1 MIDLFR
7 DLFDLFPPYMHV
19 TYRNKEYNM
28 AFREAFASSWALLN
42 SWVSLLSLLL
52 SPVWQLLVVVSKAA
66 WPHVRSAAWTTW
78 RFQASLSLMTLCT
91 EAAVVTL
98 VILLVM
104 LRRYIVRR
112 RYMSRAHRSVLV
124 LRARFHRRYVSFTL
138 AVERNFW
145 LSARALPHVMYWVA
159 ASLLM
164 WLAPELTSMA
174 CEHLWVWV
182 AVTWPTL
189 SALYLLLLVRSD
201 DLVRESRV
209 MPLDIDKVL
218 RYWVVFTAAQ
228 CLQALTEYVPFASAI
243 VESIAP
249 PILRTIIFFAVVW
262 MHLPGPGSGL
272 HVS

>member
-1 MIDLFR
+1 MGAAKFLGVASQPPIVSRVATAGGGVKSGLATRSKRSLDDLEVSSVAFSDDSVYRSSGRNAR
-7 DLFDLFPPYMHV
+7 DPSGHAAPLYRPP
-19 TYRNKEYNM
+19 
-28 AFREAFASSWALLN
+28 AL
-42 SWVSLLSLLL
+42 
-52 SPVWQLLVVVSKAA
+52 
-66 WPHVRSAAWTTW
+66 H
-78 RFQASLSLMTLCT
+78 
-91 EAAVVTL
+91 
-98 VILLVM
+98 
-104 LRRYIVRR
+104 
-112 RYMSRAHRSVLV
+112 RAHKSVLV